1 LGPFFIWAVLFEVAM
16 ARANARL
23 EQMIRPAIEALGFE
37 LVGVEQV
44 SQGRHSMLRIY
55 IDHDEGITVDHCAEV
70 SRQVG
75 AIFDVED
82 PIHGE
87 YTLEVSSPGVDRP
100 LFTLEQFAK
109 FIGQRVD
116 VKLHLPIE
124 GRRHF
129 KGELL
134 SVEGDELT
142 IELGD
147 EESLTCTM
155 DDIDK
160 AKLIPKW

>member
-1 LGPFFIWAVLFEVAM
+1 M

-23 EQMIRPAIEALGFE
+23 EQMIRPAVDALGFE
-37 LVGVEQV
+37 LVGIEQL

-55 IDHDEGITVDHCAEV
+55 IDHADGITVDHCAEV
-70 SRQVG
+70 SRQVS
-75 AIFDVED
+75 AVLDVED

-87 YTLEVSSPGVDRP
+87 YTLEVSSPGLERP
-100 LFTLEQFAK
+100 IFTLAQFAQ

-116 VKLHLPIE
+116 VRLHMPVD

-129 KGELL
+129 KGELTAVEDDEITLEL
-134 SVEGDELT
+134 SED
-142 IELGD
+142 
-147 EESLTCTM
+147 ESLTCTM

-160 AKLIPKW
+160 AKLIPKL

>member
-1 LGPFFIWAVLFEVAM
+1 MAHFLFGVDM

-23 EQMIRPAIEALGFE
+23 EQMIRPAVEALGFE
-37 LVGVEQV
+37 LVGIEQV

-55 IDHDEGITVDHCAEV
+55 IDHEDGIIVDQCAEV
-70 SRQVG
+70 SRQVS
-75 AIFDVED
+75 AVLDVED

-87 YTLEVSSPGVDRP
+87 YTLEVSSPGVERP
-100 LFTLEQFAK
+100 LFTLEQFAN

-116 VKLHLPIE
+116 VRLHMPVE

-134 SVEGDELT
+134 SVEGDDITL
-142 IELGD
+142 ELGD
-147 EESLTCTM
+147 DESLTCSM

-160 AKLIPKW
+160 AKLIPNW

>member
-1 LGPFFIWAVLFEVAM
+1 M

-37 LVGVEQV
+37 LVGIEQV
-44 SQGRHSMLRIY
+44 SQGRHSLLRIY
-55 IDHDEGITVDHCAEV
+55 IDHEDGIIVDQCADV
-70 SRQVG
+70 SRQVS
-75 AIFDVED
+75 AVLDVED

-87 YTLEVSSPGVDRP
+87 YTLEVSSPGIERP
-100 LFTLEQFAK
+100 LFTLAQFAK

-116 VKLHLPIE
+116 LRLHLPVE

-134 SVEGDELT
+134 AVEGDEIS
-142 IELGD
+142 IELAED
-147 EESLTCTM
+147 ESLTCTM

-160 AKLIPKW
+160 AKLIPKF

>member
-1 LGPFFIWAVLFEVAM
+1 M

-23 EQMIRPAIEALGFE
+23 EQMIKPAIDALGFE
-37 LVGVEQV
+37 LVGVEQL

-55 IDHDEGITVDHCAEV
+55 IDHEDGITVDNCANV
-70 SRQVG
+70 SRQVS
-75 AIFDVED
+75 AVLDVED

-87 YTLEVSSPGVDRP
+87 YTLEVSSPGVERP

-109 FIGQRVD
+109 FIGQQVD
-116 VKLHLPIE
+116 VRLHMPVE

-134 SVEGDELT
+134 SVENDELT
-142 IELGD
+142 IELGED
-147 EESLTCTM
+147 ESLTCSM
-155 DDIDK
+155 DDIDR